1 MVISNRPRLIGPI
14 YKGQPFGY
22 AGGGRPG
29 IIFFNDEGT
38 ENGGLTFGGSRQP
51 DGTFT
56 ASHHLSFDQFDQ
68 DQIMVLNYTDNNG
81 QRRVGLSFAER
92 ANVNIFD
99 LVRERDSIMKLP
111 DGPAKTE
118 ALEKWRGAPR
128 LQFLDE
134 NGKVMQ
140 RFPNGG

>member
-1 MVISNRPRLIGPI
+1 MRAAV
-14 YKGQPFGY
+14 
-22 AGGGRPG
+22 GR
-29 IIFFNDEGT
+29 D
-38 ENGGLTFGGSRQP
+38 
-51 DGTFT
+51 
-56 ASHHLSFDQFDQ
+56 HL
-68 DQIMVLNYTDNNG
+68 L
-81 QRRVGLSFAER
+81 QRRGYRERRPDGLSFAER

-118 ALEKWRGAPR
+118 AMEKWRGAPR